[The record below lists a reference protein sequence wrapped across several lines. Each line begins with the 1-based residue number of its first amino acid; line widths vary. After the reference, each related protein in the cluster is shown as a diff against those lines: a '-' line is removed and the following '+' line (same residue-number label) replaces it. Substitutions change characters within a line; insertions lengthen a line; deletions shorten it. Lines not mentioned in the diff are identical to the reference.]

1 MPSGTEQNKRI
12 YWNQL
17 GDEYETRFG
26 HCIGIP
32 FGHSDFTDDDL
43 IREYEIA
50 LETGIPFEPGTQRW
64 LDIFGPQRPTPEGIV
79 I

>member
-1 MPSGTEQNKRI
+1 MSSKIIQDKFAYLDKVSDQ
-12 YWNQL
+12 YWTQ
-17 GDEYETRFG
+17 FG
-26 HCIGIP
+26 HCIGVP
-32 FGHSDFTDDDL
+32 FGYSDFTDDDL

-64 LDIFGPQRPTPEGIV
+64 IDVFGPQRPTPEGIV

>member
-1 MPSGTEQNKRI
+1 MPKNKQEANAYLLALYR
-12 YWNQL
+12 
-17 GDEYETRFG
+17 EYDRRFG

-32 FGHSDFTDDDL
+32 FGHDEFTDDDL

-64 LDIFGPQRPTPEGIV
+64 LDRFGPQRKTPEGIV